1 MNENF
6 DREKA
11 CSCLAET
18 VAAVFAD
25 MAFIDAVTLAE
36 SIATPPGTPSTAT
49 PAGVAQ
55 TGAALAGAPA
65 EPLERC
71 ALDVLKPVSCRL
83 ELALSPGLHRKIV
96 DILLGESDVKGG
108 ADDSILEM
116 LNVIAGGFLTGY
128 FGMGVEIKLE
138 LPRYLFLEDESGGDI
153 VCSADFDAEG
163 ERLSAI
169 LRSIRYRY

>member
-6 DREKA
+6 DRERA
-11 CSCLAET
+11 CSRLAET

-25 MAFIDAVTLAE
+25 MAFIDAVALAE
-36 SIATPPGTPSTAT
+36 SIAAE
-49 PAGVAQ
+49 PA
-55 TGAALAGAPA
+55 APA
-65 EPLERC
+65 VSAPVGSAPASERTGVPAEAPERC

-96 DILLGESDVKGG
+96 DILLGESDIKGG

-116 LNVIAGGFLTGY
+116 LNVIAGGFLTSY
-128 FGMGVEIKLE
+128 FGTGVEIKLE

-163 ERLSAI
+163 ERLSAV

>member
-11 CSCLAET
+11 CACLAET

-36 SIATPPGTPSTAT
+36 SIAAEPAAEPAAAT
-49 PAGVAQ
+49 ES
-55 TGAALAGAPA
+55 APA
-65 EPLERC
+65 SSRPGPSSEVLERC

-96 DILLGESDVKGG
+96 EILLGESDVKGG

-116 LNVIAGGFLTGY
+116 LNVIAGGFLTSY
-128 FGMGVEIKLE
+128 FGLGVEIKLE